1 MSFLNVLFGRGSTAA
16 APPADNRRDP
26 AVGAAAAR
34 PASSSAS
41 VRADG
46 KTGVDAERAD
56 RRERLYGVIRETLMR
71 CGVLSASYKFKVLST
86 DARGQQFLVMLDVAS
101 DSAQLMRS
109 AEIESMIR
117 QAAQDQHGVDVVAL
131 YWRVNAQLAS
141 RAAPAPAP
149 AAVRREPIYPPPAPP
164 PLLQPAPAFT
174 QTAAAAHHAQG
185 FGIGQP
191 QQPYGSQPAPALAP
205 APAPLGQTAFGSNGA
220 AAGSR
225 FEPIQ
230 AEEVDAFRKALAG
243 RGQSGPADGVLRRSG
258 ARQRSG
264 NDFEDTQVFAAQR
277 GRGDVGLSA
286 TQYGELE

>member
-1 MSFLNVLFGRGSTAA
+1 MSFLNALFGRSGTAA
-16 APPADNRRDP
+16 AAAPADHRRDP
-26 AVGAAAAR
+26 AAGAVAAR
-34 PASSSAS
+34 SAPPPAS

-109 AEIESMIR
+109 TEIESMIR
-117 QAAQDQHGVDVVAL
+117 QAAQDQHGIDVVAL
-131 YWRVNAQLAS
+131 YWRVNAHLAS
-141 RAAPAPAP
+141 RAAPAAM
-149 AAVRREPIYPPPAPP
+149 RREPIDPPPPS
-164 PLLQPAPAFT
+164 LLQPAPAFA
-174 QTAAAAHHAQG
+174 QTAAAHHAQG

-191 QQPYGSQPAPALAP
+191 QQPYGSQSAPALAP
-205 APAPLGQTAFGSNGA
+205 AAQTAFGGNGA

-225 FEPIQ
+225 FDPIHV
-230 AEEVDAFRKALAG
+230 EEVDAFRKALAG

-277 GRGDVGLSA
+277 GRGGVGLSA